1 MKARRLSVSIVVL
14 ALTSASLASANDP
27 NRVFVGQI
35 ITMAKR
41 PPASSK
47 SPDAYIATMRKMK
60 QSIFS
65 EDKTE
70 HTWTIWMAA
79 FLKSPLNDLEYTIK
93 YYDVSGGQGQQL
105 LGADDQFTDT
115 RGQKT
120 IITKG
125 KLDKKMF
132 GVNKELLVTLES
144 KGKVLA
150 STRVKIIGEGDRYT
164 GKVNFSDDEANGKD
178 DADDSAKK

>member
-1 MKARRLSVSIVVL
+1 MKARRTSVLFVVL
-14 ALTSASLASANDP
+14 VLSFASSVALANDP
-27 NRVFVGQI
+27 NRVFAGQI
-35 ITMAKR
+35 ITMVKR
-41 PPASSK
+41 PPASAK

-60 QSIFS
+60 QTIFS
-65 EDKTE
+65 EDKTD

-79 FLKSPLNDLEYTIK
+79 FLKTPLNDLEYTIK

-150 STRVKIIGEGDRYT
+150 STHVKIIGEGDRFT

-178 DADDSAKK
+178 DDGTKK